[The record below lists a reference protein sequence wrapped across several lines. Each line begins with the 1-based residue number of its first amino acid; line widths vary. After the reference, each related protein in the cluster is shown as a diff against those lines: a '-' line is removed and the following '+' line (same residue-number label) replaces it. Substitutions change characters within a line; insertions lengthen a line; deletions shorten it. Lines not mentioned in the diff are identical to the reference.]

1 MMARVAATL
10 GVRARRRKSPA
21 TAAQP
26 IPHLWFLTDPV
37 RTPDPCAAIAGLS
50 PGAAVVFRAFGARD
64 GATVARR
71 LRRMTR
77 QRGLKLLI
85 GADWRLA
92 AAIDAD
98 GVHLPQRLARLAP
111 GLRRRRPGWLIT
123 AAAHDEPA
131 IVAGAQ
137 LALDAIL
144 LSVVFPSRSPS
155 AGRALGVI
163 RFNRLA
169 GRSRIP
175 VVALGGVNDATAA
188 RLRGSRAA
196 GLAGVGGF
204 AIG

>member
-1 MMARVAATL
+1 
-10 GVRARRRKSPA
+10 
-21 TAAQP
+21 
-26 IPHLWFLTDPV
+26 
-37 RTPDPCAAIAGLS
+37 
-50 PGAAVVFRAFGARD
+50 VVIYRAFGAR
-64 GATVARR
+64 GAPTVARR

-77 QRGLKLLI
+77 ERGLKLLI

-98 GVHLPQRLARLAP
+98 GVHLPQRLAWLAT
-111 GLRRRRPGWLIT
+111 GLRRRRPGWLVT
-123 AAAHDEPA
+123 AAAHDERA
-131 IVAGAQ
+131 IVSCGR
-137 LALDAIL
+137 LSLDAIL

-175 VVALGGVNDATAA
+175 VIALGGVNDATAT

-196 GLAGVGGF
+196 GLASVSGF

>member
-1 MMARVAATL
+1 
-10 GVRARRRKSPA
+10 
-21 TAAQP
+21 
-26 IPHLWFLTDPV
+26 
-37 RTPDPCAAIAGLS
+37 
-50 PGAAVVFRAFGARD
+50 
-64 GATVARR
+64 
-71 LRRMTR
+71 MTR
-77 QRGLKLLI
+77 ERGLKLLI

-131 IVAGAQ
+131 IVSSGR
-137 LALDAIL
+137 LYLDAIL
-144 LSVVFPSRSPS
+144 LSAVFPSRSPS

-175 VVALGGVNDATAA
+175 VIALGGMNDVTAA
-188 RLRGSRAA
+188 RLRTSRAA
-196 GLAGVGGF
+196 GLAGVDGLATG
-204 AIG
+204 